1 MEMET
6 VFVKPAKVERKWF
19 VIDAEGK
26 VLGRVAAK
34 AASIVRGKEKAIFVP
49 HQEVG
54 DFVVIINAEKAAL
67 TGRKPVNKLYYHH
80 TGYAGGLKEINYEKL
95 SVRHPA
101 SPMEL
106 AVKGMLP
113 KGPLGRK
120 LLKNIKVYAG
130 PKHPHAAQNP
140 QLINL

>member
-1 MEMET
+1 MET

-26 VLGRVAAK
+26 VLGRVAAR
-34 AASIVRGKEKAIFVP
+34 AASIVRGKEKVIFAP
-49 HQEVG
+49 HQELG
-54 DFVVIINAEKAAL
+54 DYVVIINASKAAL
-67 TGRKPVNKLYYHH
+67 TGRKPVQKIYYHH
-80 TGYAGGLKEINYEKL
+80 SGYVGGLKSVNFEKL
-95 SVRHPA
+95 SARHPT

-130 PKHPHAAQNP
+130 SQHPHVAQNP